1 MSEAIKQFLVQLIGP
16 SGVVEVNGKKQQFIE
31 EAASSQEL
39 EQRLA
44 QQKLDVDPILGSRLY
59 AGRYIGCWIHIQAL
73 PNPQGSL
80 ALEQPSYKAIEP

>member
-1 MSEAIKQFLVQLIGP
+1 MIKQFLVQLIGP

-31 EAASSQEL
+31 EATSTQDL

-44 QQKLDVDPILGSRLY
+44 QQKLDVDPVKGSRLY

-80 ALEQPSYKAIEP
+80 ELEQPSKKTMAL